1 MNSEND
7 TSPDFVSAEQ
17 YDSSY
22 AYKVIGIFAA
32 LVLIVMYIEGMLTPS
47 LGQIETDFLITPA
60 QASLVLSMYMVGG
73 VAFAP
78 IVGKL
83 GDIYGKKKLLV
94 ITLSIYAVAVSV
106 TGFSPSFMFMVV
118 SRTVQGIGLAIMP
131 LGFSLVR
138 EEFPKDLIPKAQAI
152 ISAMFGAGFAISLP
166 LGSLVSNDYG
176 WRWTYHS
183 AIPVI
188 VALVVVAVFVVK
200 ESRFRRPEV
209 KVDYAGAIM
218 LAVSLSLFVLALS
231 EGPTWGWETLSTL
244 GMLAAGA
251 ILLVPLVLFEL
262 GYSVR
267 GEAILNFKLL
277 SMRNVLVANIVLA
290 VAGLGMFLSQQALTY
305 RFLYGF
311 GKSTLGAGI
320 SLVPFAL
327 GTVIFGPIAG
337 IFVSRTGVKPLAVF
351 GSLLSALGF
360 LLLATLPDYNGVLMD
375 EFVIGAGFSFLN
387 ATLIN
392 YIVLTV
398 RARDMG
404 LATSMNSTF
413 RFLGSSI
420 GAPIAGSISSIYSTT
435 ATVQSL
441 NGGFETITVPTGTAF
456 SLIFMI
462 AAVVFVAMAFLIPLG
477 REVLGRKGL
486 GKGERIQ
493 DLAGTVAEAD

>member
-1 MNSEND
+1 MI
-7 TSPDFVSAEQ
+7 AH
-17 YDSSY
+17 
-22 AYKVIGIFAA
+22 
-32 LVLIVMYIEGMLTPS
+32 
-47 LGQIETDFLITPA
+47 GQHSDA
-60 QASLVLSMYMVGG
+60 KG
-73 VAFAP
+73 
-78 IVGKL
+78 
-83 GDIYGKKKLLV
+83 
-94 ITLSIYAVAVSV
+94 
-106 TGFSPSFMFMVV
+106 
-118 SRTVQGIGLAIMP
+118 R
-131 LGFSLVR
+131 
-138 EEFPKDLIPKAQAI
+138 
-152 ISAMFGAGFAISLP
+152 GFAISLP

-188 VALVVVAVFVVK
+188 VALVVVAAFVVK
-200 ESRFRRPEV
+200 ESRFRRPQV

-231 EGPTWGWETLSTL
+231 EGPTWGWEATSTL

-251 ILLVPLVLFEL
+251 VLLVPLVLYEL
-262 GYSVR
+262 RYSIR

-311 GKSTLGAGI
+311 DKSTLGAGI

-337 IFVSRTGVKPLAVF
+337 IFVSKTGVKPLAIF

-360 LLLATLPDYNGVLMD
+360 LLLATLPDYNGVLVD

-441 NGGFETITVPTGTAF
+441 NGGLETITIPTGTAF

-462 AAVVFVAMAFLIPLG
+462 AAVVFVAMAFIIPLG
-477 REVLGRKGL
+477 KEVLGRKVSGR
-486 GKGERIQ
+486 GEGIQ
-493 DLAGTVAEAD
+493 DHAGTVTEVD